1 MKSIYNKD
9 SNTIMEILLPE
20 KYAKLF
26 LAFYI
31 LIIPFII
38 GHIFLF
44 TYVSDFNIDIYSAI
58 CAENNSLLTWCM
70 GYESFAIALLLIL
83 SMLFLGKKLSN
94 IQTT

>member
-1 MKSIYNKD
+1 MKPTLHKEPYSI
-9 SNTIMEILLPE
+9 SEILLPE

-44 TYVSDFNIDIYSAI
+44 TYVSHFDIDVYSAI
-58 CAENNSLLTWCM
+58 CVENNSILTWCM
-70 GYESFAIALLLIL
+70 GYESFAITLLLIL
-83 SMLFLGKKLSN
+83 SMLFLGKKISTL
-94 IQTT
+94 QKT